1 MVAIAAFGLMSI
13 ASCQSSETPPPPVAG
28 TNCQVTNNATPV
40 TSTIEADGTMYD
52 AKVIFYSADAEISEA
67 SLGSL
72 TTSGGMS
79 EIKEAPEGATRARI
93 AFLLMPSTNTD
104 PTNVMLYTV
113 DYFAL
118 TADVLTSISI
128 TDLTMLTSTKSD
140 MKGTG
145 MTFREALM
153 QF

>member
-13 ASCQSSETPPPPVAG
+13 ASCESKETPPPVAG

-40 TSTIEADGTMYD
+40 TSTIGADGTMYD

-104 PTNVMLYTV
+104 PTNVMQYTV